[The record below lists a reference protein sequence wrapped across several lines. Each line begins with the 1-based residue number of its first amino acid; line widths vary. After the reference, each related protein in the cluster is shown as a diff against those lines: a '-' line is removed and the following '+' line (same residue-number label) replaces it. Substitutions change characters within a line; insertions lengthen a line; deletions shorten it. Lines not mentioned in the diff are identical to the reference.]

1 MRHVLYVGLVL
12 LICDNAHAQEKI
24 GIDFFEKH
32 IRPVLVAKC
41 HKCHSADSKEVKGN
55 LLLDTRK
62 GIRAGGDSGKA
73 VVPGNIEDS
82 ILLEAIRWEG
92 LEMPPNEQLPADVIA
107 LFEKWIKIGA
117 PDPRDGDTTGIR
129 RTIDFETA
137 REFWAFRPIE
147 QPAIPQ
153 VKGSQSNW
161 PVSDIDRFVLARLQQ
176 DGLSPVGDAEPL
188 TLVRRIYF
196 DLIGLPPTP
205 EQVDQFL
212 ADAAKDR
219 TAAIASLI
227 DRLLTS
233 PQFGERW
240 GRHWLDVVRYGES
253 TGMERNATYPQAW
266 RYRDYAIAAFNKDK
280 PFNDFIREQVAGDR
294 LPFESPEQRKE
305 QVIATAFL
313 AMGPKSLNG
322 NNREKFAMDVA
333 DEQIDVTTRAFLGLT
348 AACARCHDHKFDPI
362 PQGEYYALAGIF
374 RSTETFYGTV
384 QANGNR
390 NAGRLLAFSNGD
402 VSPAAVKANPKG
414 RKKSKTGAANTLNK
428 ARKRLQVVQR
438 QLKGKPSQEKR
449 LRPAITK
456 AQAQVKKLEA
466 QVAAEKKPAPE
477 PAAKGGPPPELLMAV
492 LDAGNPSDTELRLR
506 GEPNDKG
513 RSVPRGFLTIGSV
526 GHVPEIEPDG
536 SGRLELANWLTQTDN
551 PLTARVAV
559 NRIWQHLFG
568 RGIVTT
574 VDNFGANGER
584 PTHPELLDWLATQM
598 VSDSWSVKR
607 TIRSI
612 MLSRVYQ
619 LGSSANVK
627 AASVDPDNMLLWR
640 ANHRRLE
647 AEAMRDAMLLA
658 AGQLDMEPGQKS
670 LVAKI
675 GDGLI
680 GRNLQPAAFADD
692 SRKRSVYLPIVRGIL
707 PEILRVFDF
716 PEPSIISGRRDVT
729 TVPTQALYLM
739 NSEFVIGQST
749 KLAERLLADPGLDD
763 SGRIELAYRL
773 TLCRLPSDVERDN
786 AESFVEE
793 TATSLSGGAEH
804 SPQATLKAWSG
815 LTQALLGS
823 AEFRYVE

>member
-1 MRHVLYVGLVL
+1 MRTVLYIGLVL
-12 LICDNAHAQEKI
+12 LISGNARAQEKA

-41 HKCHSADSKEVKGN
+41 HKCHSAESKEVKGN

-92 LEMPPNEQLPADVIA
+92 LEMPPDEQLPADVIA
-107 LFEKWIKIGA
+107 LFEKWVKIGA
-117 PDPRDGDTTGIR
+117 PDPRAGATTGIR
-129 RTIDFETA
+129 RTIDFEAA
-137 REFWAFRPIE
+137 REFWAFQPIT

-153 VKGSQSNW
+153 LKGPQANW
-161 PVSDIDRFVLARLQQ
+161 PVSDIDRFVLVRLQQ
-176 DGLSPVGDAEPL
+176 DGLSPVADAEPL
-188 TLVRRIYF
+188 TLVRRIHF

-219 TAAIASLI
+219 KAAITGLI
-227 DRLLTS
+227 DQLLAS
-233 PQFGERW
+233 SHFGERW

-253 TGMERNATYPQAW
+253 TGMERTATYPQAW
-266 RYRDYAIAAFNKDK
+266 RFRDYTIAALNKDK

-322 NNREKFAMDVA
+322 NNREKFAMDVV

-390 NAGRLLAFSNGD
+390 NTGRLLAFADGD
-402 VSPAAVKANPKG
+402 VRPAAVKANPKG
-414 RKKSKTGAANTLNK
+414 RKKSKASANRLNA
-428 ARKRLQVVQR
+428 ARKRVQVLQR
-438 QLKGKPSQEKR
+438 QLKANPSQEKR
-449 LRPAITK
+449 LRTAINK
-456 AQAQVKKLEA
+456 AQKQVKALEA
-466 QVAAEKKPAPE
+466 QVAVAKKPAPE
-477 PAAKGGPPPELLMAV
+477 PAAKGGPAPELIMAV

-526 GHVPEIEPDG
+526 GQVPEIKPDG
-536 SGRLELANWLTQTDN
+536 SGRLELANWLIRTDN

-559 NRIWQHLFG
+559 NRVWQHLFG
-568 RGIVTT
+568 RGIVAT

-584 PTHPELLDWLATQM
+584 PTPPELLDWLATRM
-598 VSDSWSVKR
+598 ISDGWSVKR

-619 LGSSANVK
+619 LGSDSNGK

-640 ANHRRLE
+640 ANHRRFE
-647 AEAMRDAMLLA
+647 AESMRDAMLLA
-658 AGQLDMEPGQKS
+658 AGQLDMEPRQKS

-680 GRNLQPAAFADD
+680 GRNLQPAAFVDD

-729 TVPTQALYLM
+729 TVPTQTLYLM

-749 KLAERLLADPGLDD
+749 KLAERLLADPSLDD
-763 SGRIELAYRL
+763 DGRIDLAYRL
-773 TLCRLPSDVERDN
+773 TLCRLPSDAEWN
-786 AESFVEE
+786 KAESYVEE